1 MKYNRFVKAPIGT
14 PSGPVRNAM
23 VEAPLRRI
31 AFGPATAVV
40 KRRDDGSLLLSSTE
54 PLRVH
59 PPRFTER
66 LFHWAA
72 VTPGRVFLAQRTTGG
87 EWCALTYAEAG
98 TRVRAIGQA
107 LLDRKLSAD
116 RPVAILSGNDFE
128 HALLALAAMHVG
140 VPYAPISPAYSLLS
154 SDHERL
160 KYIMG
165 LLGPGLVFA
174 ASGDAYARALNAAVP
189 RDVECVFTR
198 EPAAGR
204 HGGLF
209 AALEAVPGTD
219 VDDAHEAVGPDQVA
233 KILFTSGSTGG
244 PKGVINTHRMLC
256 RNQQMILQSLPHYGE
271 VPPVLV
277 DWLPWHHTAGGNNDF
292 GLIVYNGG
300 TLYIDEGR
308 PQPDLIGP
316 TVRNLRDIATTAY
329 ISVPRGYEALLPY
342 LREDS
347 ALREKFFSRLGFLF
361 YAGAALS
368 QPVWKAYQELA
379 VRTCGE
385 RIAWITSLGSTE
397 TAPFAMCTSRGAT
410 HASMIGLPAPGVEL
424 KLAPVEGK
432 LEARFRGQS
441 ITPGYW
447 RAPELTRAAFDEEG
461 FYRMGDAMRF
471 VDPADPQRGLEF
483 DGRIAEDFKLATA
496 TWVRVGALRMTCLA
510 AGAPYIQDVVIA
522 GESRDDIAALVFPNF
537 AACRRLCGSL
547 PPTAAVPELIGHAD
561 VRGWFQTLFDR
572 LGREAT
578 GSSNRIVR
586 ALLLEEPPALD
597 RGEVTDKG
605 SINQRAVQEHRA
617 ALVEELY
624 AAHPSPRVICAN
636 IKEIHHD

>member
-1 MKYNRFVKAPIGT
+1 
-14 PSGPVRNAM
+14 M
-23 VEAPLRRI
+23 VEAPLRSI
-31 AFGPATAVV
+31 AFGPASATVT
-40 KRRDDGSLLLSSTE
+40 RRDDGSILLSSTE
-54 PLRVH
+54 ALRAY
-59 PPRFTER
+59 PRRFTER

-72 VTPGRVFLAQRTTGG
+72 VEPARVFLAQRTAGG
-87 EWCALTYAEAG
+87 AWCELTYAEAG

-107 LLDRKLSAD
+107 LLERRLSAD
-116 RPVAILSGNDFE
+116 RPVVILSGNDIE

-140 VPYAPISPAYSLLS
+140 VPYAPVSPAYSLVS

-160 KYIMG
+160 KYIMD
-165 LLGPGLVFA
+165 LLTPGLVFA
-174 ASGDAYARALNAAVP
+174 SSGTAYARALQAAVP
-189 RDVECVFTR
+189 QEVECVVTG

-204 HGGLF
+204 HATLF
-209 AALEAVPGTD
+209 SALESAAPGAG
-219 VDDAHEAVGPDQVA
+219 VDRAHQAVGPDHVA
-233 KILFTSGSTGG
+233 KILFTSGSTGQ
-244 PKGVINTHRMLC
+244 PKGVINTQRMLC
-256 RNQQMILQSLPHYGE
+256 HNQQMILQSLPHYGE

-277 DWLPWHHTAGGNNDF
+277 NWLPWHHTAGGNNDF
-292 GLIVYNGG
+292 GLIVNNGG

-308 PQPDLIGP
+308 PHPDQIGP
-316 TVRNLRDIATTAY
+316 TVRNLREIAITAY

-342 LREDS
+342 LYDDS
-347 ALREKFFSRLGFLF
+347 ALRERFFSRLGFLF

-368 QPVWKAYQELA
+368 QPVWKAYEELA

-385 RIAWITSLGSTE
+385 RIVWITSLGSTE

-410 HASMIGLPAPGVEL
+410 HASMIGLPSPGVEL

-432 LEARFRGQS
+432 LEARFRGPS

-447 RAPELTRAAFDEEG
+447 RRPDLTQAAFDEEG

-471 VDPADPQRGLEF
+471 ADEGDPQRGLEF

-496 TWVRVGALRMTCLA
+496 TWVRVGALRMTCIA
-510 AGAPYIQDVVIA
+510 AGMPYIQDVAIA
-522 GESRDDIAALVFPNF
+522 GHSRDDIAVLVFPNL
-537 AACRRLCGSL
+537 AACLQLCDSL
-547 PPTAAVPELIGHAD
+547 PQAAPAGDI
-561 VRGWFQTLFDR
+561 VRHPAVRAWFQALFDR

-586 ALLLEEPPALD
+586 ALLLEQPPALD

-605 SINQRAVQEHRA
+605 SINQRAVLEHRA

-624 AAHPSPRVICAN
+624 AASPSPRVICTN
-636 IKEIHHD
+636 FKEKQHE